1 MTILCD
7 YMSGSLKDNA
17 KLREEET
24 FQRYT
29 LYSQFPNSWAKQY
42 EFLANAWISCNIYW
56 Y

>member
-24 FQRYT
+24 FQIYKF
-29 LYSQFPNSWAKQY
+29 YSQFLNSSAKQY
-42 EFLANAWISCNIYW
+42 EFLANACISCNIYW
-56 Y
+56 F